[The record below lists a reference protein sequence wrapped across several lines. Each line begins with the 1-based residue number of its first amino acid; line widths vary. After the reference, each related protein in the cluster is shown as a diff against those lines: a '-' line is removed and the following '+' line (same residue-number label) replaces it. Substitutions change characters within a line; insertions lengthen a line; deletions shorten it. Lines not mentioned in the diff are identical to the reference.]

1 MRNTAARGGAVTG
14 CALSKARERLQ
25 AARRAS
31 ESMYVFWFYMHK
43 CLLGVCVCGVCVYM
57 YMYICVYICDYLAL
71 EVCLVTG
78 VTGVT
83 ELTLATGRFVI
94 S

>member
-1 MRNTAARGGAVTG
+1 M
-14 CALSKARERLQ
+14 
-25 AARRAS
+25 
-31 ESMYVFWFYMHK
+31 
-43 CLLGVCVCGVCVYM
+43 CGVCVYM